1 MNIKTCNTI
10 LYCQNWKETVVFYR
24 DVLQLKVL
32 FSNEWFVELAIS
44 DTARLSVADER
55 RASIKSS
62 HGKGITLA
70 FEVEDIEK
78 SFHYLE
84 KMGTKSSPVRD
95 HPWGAKVFYLYDPE
109 GNRLEFWES
118 VR

>member
-1 MNIKTCNTI
+1 MDFMSMNTI
-10 LYCQNWKETVVFYR
+10 LYCQRWEETVVFYR
-24 DVLQLKVL
+24 EVLQLKVL
-32 FSNEWFVELAIS
+32 FSNEWFVEFAIS

-70 FEVEDIEK
+70 LEVEDIEK
-78 SFHYLE
+78 TFHYLE
-84 KMGTKSSPVRD
+84 EMGTKPSPVQD